1 MTSRVILLDDS
12 SLADLGAK
20 LLEDHG
26 FQADIDHFAIF
37 GLCECCR

>member
-1 MTSRVILLDDS
+1 MTSRVILLDYS
-12 SLADLGAK
+12 SVADLGAK

-26 FQADIDHFAIF
+26 FQADINHFAIF